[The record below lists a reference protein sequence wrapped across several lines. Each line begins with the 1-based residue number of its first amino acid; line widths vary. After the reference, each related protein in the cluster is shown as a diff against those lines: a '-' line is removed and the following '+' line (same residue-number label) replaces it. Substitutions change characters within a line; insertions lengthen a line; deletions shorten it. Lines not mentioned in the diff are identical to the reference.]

1 MSFEVLLVAISLVL
15 LSASISSV
23 LFAFYWQIRRQRKL
37 EKIVL
42 ERFVIDNRLAVS
54 WDSYVDRLEREQT
67 CAFADYVNGG
77 KQ

>member
-67 CAFADYVNGG
+67 RALVDSINGG

>member
-15 LSASISSV
+15 LSASISFV

-67 CAFADYVNGG
+67 RALVDSINGG